1 MNEIAS
7 YFVHVIC
14 FIVSVQGVPFEFEL
28 LPKAVFVEFVLIE
41 VYAVCQHN
49 DVFLKHPVFNDLLAL
64 AGHRTPRW
72 VTEFENYHEV
82 ISFLG
87 VIVAHDVQVF
97 GIFGADHLRSVGFG
111 VDSCLFSKFKKVTGL
126 GIFSLQKFFLVAHLS
141 FNVSKLNARLV
152 CQTE

>member
-1 MNEIAS
+1 MNEIPS
-7 YFVHVIC
+7 YFVHVIS
-14 FIVSVQGVPFEFEL
+14 FIVSVQGVPFEYEVL
-28 LPKAVFVEFVLIE
+28 RKAVFVKLVLVE
-41 VYAVCQHN
+41 VYAVCQQN
-49 DVFLKHPVFNDLLAL
+49 DVLLKHPVFNDLLAL

-72 VTEFENYHEV
+72 VTKFEHYHQV

-97 GIFGADHLRSVGFG
+97 GIFGTDHLRSVDFG
-111 VDSCLFSKFKKVTGL
+111 VESCLFSKFIKVTGL
-126 GIFSLQKFFLVAHLS
+126 GFFSLQKFCLVAHLS